1 MGFSM
6 DVGVPVVYRGFYQ
19 GLLSFF
25 FTVCPSACTA
35 LSGISLRRRRAGRT
49 VRKTGAAVCQYDLF
63 CDRDQL
69 RIFYD
74 GTWCVGSRK
83 FS

>member
-6 DVGVPVVYRGFYQ
+6 DVGVPVVTVFLQ
-19 GLLSFF
+19 GLLRFF

>member
-6 DVGVPVVYRGFYQ
+6 DVGVPV
-19 GLLSFF
+19 
-25 FTVCPSACTA
+25 
-35 LSGISLRRRRAGRT
+35 GRT

-83 FS
+83 FSQ

>member
-6 DVGVPVVYRGFYQ
+6 DVGVPVVTVFLQ

-25 FTVCPSACTA
+25 FTVCPSACAA

-83 FS
+83 FSQ